1 MSIHNRQHGVCG
13 VFMDANDTYL
23 KLAQDDN
30 LAAALV
36 HIENHMQKGL
46 DQVYASLEVS

>member
-1 MSIHNRQHGVCG
+1 
-13 VFMDANDTYL
+13 MDANDTYL